1 MKTPNSRHDFLLQHY
16 QRWLDDF
23 TRLAVRH
30 GLCHPN
36 IQASHQLT
44 IGSLR
49 FTGTGQ
55 VTAVVPHALY
65 RLFCGNQPPVITVTE
80 DMSTRLDSDTT
91 LLLHHPMLEGI
102 LLSECARLK
111 QFPVQRALLVM
122 LQRLTSR
129 EIRHKIVWLCWRDL
143 MCGNDPCD
151 WLERLV
157 GQPDDALYHWLGDRQ
172 DSDPVLTLM
181 MDEYLLFTGN

>member
-1 MKTPNSRHDFLLQHY
+1 MKTPYSRHDFLLQHY

-49 FTGTGQ
+49 FTCTGQ

-65 RLFCGNQPPVITVTE
+65 RLFCGNPPPG
-80 DMSTRLDSDTT
+80 
-91 LLLHHPMLEGI
+91 HH
-102 LLSECARLK
+102 
-111 QFPVQRALLVM
+111 
-122 LQRLTSR
+122 
-129 EIRHKIVWLCWRDL
+129 
-143 MCGNDPCD
+143 
-151 WLERLV
+151 
-157 GQPDDALYHWLGDRQ
+157 GDRGHVHPAGFRYHAAA
-172 DSDPVLTLM
+172 SPSHAGRHIA
-181 MDEYLLFTGN
+181 E

>member
-1 MKTPNSRHDFLLQHY
+1 MKTPYSRHDFLLQHY

-55 VTAVVPHALY
+55 VHCRGTPCFVPVVL
-65 RLFCGNQPPVITVTE
+65 R
-80 DMSTRLDSDTT
+80 
-91 LLLHHPMLEGI
+91 
-102 LLSECARLK
+102 
-111 QFPVQRALLVM
+111 
-122 LQRLTSR
+122 
-129 EIRHKIVWLCWRDL
+129 
-143 MCGNDPCD
+143 
-151 WLERLV
+151 
-157 GQPDDALYHWLGDRQ
+157 
-172 DSDPVLTLM
+172 
-181 MDEYLLFTGN
+181 

>member
-1 MKTPNSRHDFLLQHY
+1 MKTPYSRHDFLLQHY

-65 RLFCGNQPPVITVTE
+65 RLFCGNPPR
-80 DMSTRLDSDTT
+80 SSRW
-91 LLLHHPMLEGI
+91 
-102 LLSECARLK
+102 
-111 QFPVQRALLVM
+111 QRTCPPGWI
-122 LQRLTSR
+122 QIPR
-129 EIRHKIVWLCWRDL
+129 CW
-143 MCGNDPCD
+143 
-151 WLERLV
+151 
-157 GQPDDALYHWLGDRQ
+157 
-172 DSDPVLTLM
+172 
-181 MDEYLLFTGN
+181 